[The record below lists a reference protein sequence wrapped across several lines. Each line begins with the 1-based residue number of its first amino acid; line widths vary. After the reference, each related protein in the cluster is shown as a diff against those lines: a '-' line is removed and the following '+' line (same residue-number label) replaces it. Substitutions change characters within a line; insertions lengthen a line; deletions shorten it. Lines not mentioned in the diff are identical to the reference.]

1 MQVQRQFNEE
11 LGEDKFVLMMVSLHI
26 EFVIEA
32 MLGKTGHGSGFVEI
46 INKAAVLIPGRAES
60 IVSGSDNH
68 MKLVCYTHQVF
79 LAACMILC
87 EEAFEKTPS

>member
-32 MLGKTGHGSGFVEI
+32 MLGKLVMDQ
-46 INKAAVLIPGRAES
+46 VL
-60 IVSGSDNH
+60 
-68 MKLVCYTHQVF
+68 
-79 LAACMILC
+79 
-87 EEAFEKTPS
+87 